1 MQKRSLPM
9 MPAIKPDKHEVLNNK
24 GSALRKL
31 GRYEDAIT
39 VYDAALDMKPD
50 KHEAL
55 NSKSVSLLQLGR
67 YEDAI
72 TLYESL
78 IKQTPKDVSPRY
90 NRACG
95 YALSKQLDNAL
106 ESLQQAI
113 TLDDTNQYIEMA
125 QTDSDFENIRH
136 EPKFIAL
143 LKP

>member
-72 TLYESL
+72 TLYEFL

-95 YALSKQLDNAL
+95 YAT
-106 ESLQQAI
+106 LQTTRQRAGEL
-113 TLDDTNQYIEMA
+113 TTSYH
-125 QTDSDFENIRH
+125 FRRH
-136 EPKFIAL
+136 QPIHRNGPNRL
-143 LKP
+143 

>member
-55 NSKSVSLLQLGR
+55 NSKSVSLLQLGFVKSDGIVADR
-67 YEDAI
+67 DRPSCC
-72 TLYESL
+72 TF
-78 IKQTPKDVSPRY
+78 PV
-90 NRACG
+90 
-95 YALSKQLDNAL
+95 
-106 ESLQQAI
+106 
-113 TLDDTNQYIEMA
+113 
-125 QTDSDFENIRH
+125 DSGI
-136 EPKFIAL
+136 L
-143 LKP
+143 L